1 MVLHNNNKFHT
12 LVKQQDSR
20 KDQNRYRKELKAI
33 SCLLKIRIKN
43 PPDGQ
48 SVLSIIY
55 WLGGLTLLIARIINY
70 FMINL
75 LLLKDS
81 LEVIIFRDL
90 KLKKRLVAGK
100 TIAN

>member
-1 MVLHNNNKFHT
+1 
-12 LVKQQDSR
+12 
-20 KDQNRYRKELKAI
+20 
-33 SCLLKIRIKN
+33 
-43 PPDGQ
+43 
-48 SVLSIIY
+48 
-55 WLGGLTLLIARIINY
+55 
-70 FMINL
+70 MINL